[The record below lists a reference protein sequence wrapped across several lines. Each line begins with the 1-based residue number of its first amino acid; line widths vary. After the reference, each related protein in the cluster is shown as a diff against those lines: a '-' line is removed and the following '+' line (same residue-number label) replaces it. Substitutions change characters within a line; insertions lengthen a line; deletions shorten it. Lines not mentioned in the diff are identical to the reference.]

1 MMEADADMRAR
12 GWRRFIS
19 EHWKMFALMVAAA
32 VVAAVG
38 AVLVFL
44 WFVGQAQI
52 DGLVPSSLGD
62 WAMVHVVTFVLN
74 LLFWELVLI
83 GIPTAVVAVVVWLW
97 WRRLPTER
105 RAEYGLFG
113 KSSRSRNGGN
123 AFSILVTLAFLLK
136 VYTDGNWDLPFASWS
151 FDYLVYSWI
160 TALAWLLAIFAIP
173 AVIGLAWWLSRGR
186 RRLPGR

>member
-1 MMEADADMRAR
+1 
-12 GWRRFIS
+12 
-19 EHWKMFALMVAAA
+19 
-32 VVAAVG
+32 
-38 AVLVFL
+38 
-44 WFVGQAQI
+44 
-52 DGLVPSSLGD
+52 
-62 WAMVHVVTFVLN
+62 
-74 LLFWELVLI
+74 
-83 GIPTAVVAVVVWLW
+83 VVVWLW